1 MILDD
6 GGKQG
11 HPMRTPAI
19 VLISVSVAVLGG
31 CASTSRPDAF
41 RSTAGADVGQRGGR
55 LLRLAAE
62 IEARGDT
69 TAALALYEQAAAVP
83 SDALVANIRLGDT
96 YARMDNFKKAIQ
108 AYRAALATDPNSGEA
123 LLGLGTALISTNN
136 IDGGM
141 AALGRAAPIVDTGIA
156 YNRLGLAQT
165 FAGRLPEAIASLE
178 RAVARAPDDLD
189 FRTNLALAAA
199 LDGRDDRA
207 IGLARQVGGSPR
219 AETRHRR
226 NLIIVLG
233 LFGRAAEARGAIVGG
248 IPASEVQAL
257 LARAGAIRA
266 IKDVRARAKALGTI
280 MG

>member
-1 MILDD
+1 
-6 GGKQG
+6 
-11 HPMRTPAI
+11 MRTPAI

-31 CASTSRPDAF
+31 CATASRPDAF
-41 RSTAGADVGQRGGR
+41 RSTAGADVGQRGDR
-55 LLRLAAE
+55 LLQLAAE
-62 IEARGDT
+62 FEARGDT
-69 TAALALYEQAAAVP
+69 TAALALYERAAAVP
-83 SDALVANIRLGDT
+83 SDVLVANIRLGDA
-96 YARMDNFKKAIQ
+96 YARTDNFKKAIQ

-136 IDGGM
+136 IDGGV
-141 AALGRAAPIVDTGIA
+141 AALGRAAPIVNTGIA
-156 YNRLGLAQT
+156 YNRLGLAQI

-178 RAVARAPDDLD
+178 RAVALAPGDLD

-207 IGLARQVGGSPR
+207 IVLAWQIGGSPR

-233 LFGRAAEARGAIVGG
+233 LFGRASEARGAIVGE

-266 IKDVRARAKALGTI
+266 IKDVKARAKALGTI